1 MSLFGSKKDFGLLTK
16 MNRELLQ
23 DIIEQE
29 IAFYKLSIN
38 ETHANIYGESSEK
51 TFYDPIVMQCLI
63 TRGDQ
68 VFTTDDFGPDVTREL
83 NFAFLRDD
91 FVDLGLVPEVGDIIM
106 LSENYYEIDS
116 IVENEYFFGKDPD
129 YNYARSDKY
138 GKSISIR
145 CSTHLTRADKLGITR
160 TRF

>member
-51 TFYDPIVMQCLI
+51 SFYDPIVMQCLI

-68 VFTTDDFGPDVTREL
+68 VYTTDDFGPDVAREL
-83 NFAFLRDD
+83 TFAFLRDD

-106 LSENYYEIDS
+106 LAEDYYEIDA

>member
-1 MSLFGSKKDFGLLTK
+1 MSLFGSKKDFGLLTR

-23 DIIEQE
+23 DIIEQD

-68 VFTTDDFGPDVTREL
+68 VFTTDDFGPDVAREL

-106 LSENYYEIDS
+106 LAEDYYEIDS

-145 CSTHLTRADKLGITR
+145 CSAHLTRADKLGITR

>member
-145 CSTHLTRADKLGITR
+145 CSAHLTRADKLGITR

>member
-1 MSLFGSKKDFGLLTK
+1 MSLFGSRKDFGLITK

-29 IAFYKLSIN
+29 VAIYKIALE
-38 ETHANIYGESSEK
+38 ETQANIYGESLEK
-51 TFYDPIVMQCLI
+51 TFYDPVIMQCII

-68 VFTTDDFGPDVTREL
+68 TYTVDEFGPEAAREL

-91 FVDLGLVPEVGDIIM
+91 FVDLNIVPEVGDIIM
-106 LSENYYEIDS
+106 LNEDFFEIDS
-116 IVENEYFFGKDPD
+116 VVENEFFFGKDPS

-138 GKSISIR
+138 GKSISIK
-145 CSTHLTRADKLGITR
+145 CSAHLTRADKLGIVR
-160 TRF
+160 TRL

>member
-51 TFYDPIVMQCLI
+51 TFYDPIVMQCII

-145 CSTHLTRADKLGITR
+145 CSAHLTRSDKLGITR

>member
-1 MSLFGSKKDFGLLTK
+1 MSIFGSRKDFALITK
-16 MNRELLQ
+16 MNRALLQ

-29 IAFYKLSIN
+29 IVFYKISVN
-38 ETHANIYGESSEK
+38 ETQANIYGESTQK

-68 VFTTDDFGPDVTREL
+68 QYTADEFGPEVAREL

-91 FVDLGLVPEVGDIIM
+91 FVDLNLVPEVGDIIM
-106 LSENYYEIDS
+106 LSEDYYEIDT
-116 IVENEYFFGKDPD
+116 IVENEFLFGKDPN
-129 YNYARSDKY
+129 YNYARSDKH

-145 CSTHLTRADKLGITR
+145 CSAHLTRETKLGLTQFR
-160 TRF
+160 

>member
-1 MSLFGSKKDFGLLTK
+1 MSLFGSKKDFGLLTR

-51 TFYDPIVMQCLI
+51 TFYDPIIMQCLI

-68 VFTTDDFGPDVTREL
+68 IFTTDDFGPDVAREL

-106 LSENYYEIDS
+106 LAEDYY
-116 IVENEYFFGKDPD
+116 
-129 YNYARSDKY
+129 
-138 GKSISIR
+138 
-145 CSTHLTRADKLGITR
+145 
-160 TRF
+160 

>member
-1 MSLFGSKKDFGLLTK
+1 MSIFGSRKDFALITK
-16 MNRELLQ
+16 MNRALLQ

-29 IAFYKLSIN
+29 IVFYKISVN
-38 ETHANIYGESSEK
+38 ETQANIYGESTQK

-68 VFTTDDFGPDVTREL
+68 QYTADEFGPEVAREL

-91 FVDLGLVPEVGDIIM
+91 FVDLNLVPEVGDIIM
-106 LSENYYEIDS
+106 LSEDYYEIDT
-116 IVENEYFFGKDPD
+116 IVENEFFFGKDPN
-129 YNYARSDKY
+129 YNYARSDKH

-145 CSTHLTRADKLGITR
+145 CSAHLTRETKLGLTQFR
-160 TRF
+160 

>member
-1 MSLFGSKKDFGLLTK
+1 MSLFGSKKDFGLLTR

-51 TFYDPIVMQCLI
+51 SFYDPIVMQCLI

-68 VFTTDDFGPDVTREL
+68 IFTTDDFGPDVAREL

-106 LSENYYEIDS
+106 LAEDYYEIDS

-145 CSTHLTRADKLGITR
+145 CSAHLTRADKLGITR

>member
-1 MSLFGSKKDFGLLTK
+1 MSLFGSKKDFGLLTR

-51 TFYDPIVMQCLI
+51 TFYDPIVIQCLI

-68 VFTTDDFGPDVTREL
+68 VFTTDDFGPDVAREL

-106 LSENYYEIDS
+106 LAEDYYEIDA

-145 CSTHLTRADKLGITR
+145 CSAHLTRADKLGITR

>member
-1 MSLFGSKKDFGLLTK
+1 

-51 TFYDPIVMQCLI
+51 TFYDPIVMQCII

>member
-1 MSLFGSKKDFGLLTK
+1 MSIFGSRKDFALITK
-16 MNRELLQ
+16 MNRALLQ

-29 IAFYKLSIN
+29 IVLYKISVN
-38 ETHANIYGESSEK
+38 ETQANIYGESTQK

-68 VFTTDDFGPDVTREL
+68 QYTADEFGPEVAREL

-91 FVDLGLVPEVGDIIM
+91 FVDLNLVPEVGDIIM
-106 LSENYYEIDS
+106 LSEDYYEIDT
-116 IVENEYFFGKDPD
+116 IVENEFFFGKDPN
-129 YNYARSDKY
+129 YNYARSDKH

-145 CSTHLTRADKLGITR
+145 CSAHLTRETKLGLTQFR
-160 TRF
+160 

>member
-68 VFTTDDFGPDVTREL
+68 VYTTDDFGPDVAREL

-91 FVDLGLVPEVGDIIM
+91 FVDLGLVPEIGDIIM
-106 LSENYYEIDS
+106 LAEDYYEIDS

-145 CSTHLTRADKLGITR
+145 CSAHLTRADKLGITR

>member
-1 MSLFGSKKDFGLLTK
+1 MSLFGSKKDVGLLTK

-68 VFTTDDFGPDVTREL
+68 VYTTDDFGPDVAREL

-91 FVDLGLVPEVGDIIM
+91 FVDLGLVPEIGDIIM
-106 LSENYYEIDS
+106 LAEDYYEIDS

-145 CSTHLTRADKLGITR
+145 CSAHLTRADKLGITR

>member
-1 MSLFGSKKDFGLLTK
+1 MSLFGSKKDFGLLTR

-68 VFTTDDFGPDVTREL
+68 VFTTDDFGPDVAREL

-91 FVDLGLVPEVGDIIM
+91 FVDLGLAPEVGDIIM
-106 LSENYYEIDS
+106 LAEDYYEIDS

-129 YNYARSDKY
+129 HNYARSDKY

-145 CSTHLTRADKLGITR
+145 CSAHLTRADKLGITR

>member
-1 MSLFGSKKDFGLLTK
+1 MSLFGSKKDFGLLTR
-16 MNRELLQ
+16 MNCELLQ

-68 VFTTDDFGPDVTREL
+68 IFTTDDFGPDVAREL

-106 LSENYYEIDS
+106 LAEDYYEIDS

-145 CSTHLTRADKLGITR
+145 CSAHLTRADKLGITR

>member
-1 MSLFGSKKDFGLLTK
+1 MSLFGSKKDVGLLTK

-68 VFTTDDFGPDVTREL
+68 VYTTDDFGPDVAREL

-91 FVDLGLVPEVGDIIM
+91 FVDLGLVPKIGDIIM
-106 LSENYYEIDS
+106 LAEDYYEIDS
-116 IVENEYFFGKDPD
+116 IVENENFFGKDPD

-145 CSTHLTRADKLGITR
+145 CSAHLTRADKLGITR

>member
-1 MSLFGSKKDFGLLTK
+1 MSLFGSKKDFGLLTR

-51 TFYDPIVMQCLI
+51 SFYDPIIMQCLI

-68 VFTTDDFGPDVTREL
+68 IFTTDDFGPDVAREL

-106 LSENYYEIDS
+106 LAEDYYEIDS

-145 CSTHLTRADKLGITR
+145 CSAHLTRADKLGITR

>member
-68 VFTTDDFGPDVTREL
+68 IFTTDDFGPDVAREL

-106 LSENYYEIDS
+106 LAEDYYEIDS

-145 CSTHLTRADKLGITR
+145 CSAHLTRADKLGITR

>member
-1 MSLFGSKKDFGLLTK
+1 MSLFGSRKDFRLLTK

-145 CSTHLTRADKLGITR
+145 CSAHLTRADKLGITR

>member
-1 MSLFGSKKDFGLLTK
+1 MSLFGSRKDFGLITK

-29 IAFYKLSIN
+29 VAFYKIALE
-38 ETHANIYGESSEK
+38 ETQANIYGESLEK
-51 TFYDPIVMQCLI
+51 TFYDPIIMQCII

-68 VFTTDDFGPDVTREL
+68 TYTVDEFGPEVAREL

-91 FVDLGLVPEVGDIIM
+91 FVDTSLVPETGDIIM
-106 LSENYYEIDS
+106 LNEDYYEIDT
-116 IVENEYFFGKDPD
+116 IIENEFFFGKDPA

-138 GKSISIR
+138 GKSISIK
-145 CSTHLTRADKLGITR
+145 CSAHLTRADKLGIVR
-160 TRF
+160 TRL